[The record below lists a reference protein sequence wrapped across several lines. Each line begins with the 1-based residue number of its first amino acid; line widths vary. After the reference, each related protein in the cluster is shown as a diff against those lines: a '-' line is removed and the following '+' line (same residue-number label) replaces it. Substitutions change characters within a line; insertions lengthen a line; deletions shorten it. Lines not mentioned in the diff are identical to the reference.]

1 MIRMKGKL
9 RKILTIAVILLLA
22 LIYVFPLLVMITT
35 SFKTYN
41 EAFDRTIGLFP
52 KAFYLGNY
60 IDVFNTIPFFK
71 YLGNTLWITLMNVLG
86 TVIVTPMIAYSLS
99 KVKWSGRNII
109 FSIITATMMI
119 PYTAIMIPLYRMWVK
134 IGLTGSFWPLII
146 PAFFGAPLYII
157 SFMYTFSDFL
167 GPLLYANKGE
177 LYTLSLGLYA
187 FLNEHSINWTSLMA
201 AATIFMIPILI
212 IFLIGQKQFVEGIST
227 SGLKG

>member
-119 PYTAIMIPLYRMWVK
+119 PYTAIMIPLYRMY
-134 IGLTGSFWPLII
+134 L
-146 PAFFGAPLYII
+146 
-157 SFMYTFSDFL
+157 D
-167 GPLLYANKGE
+167 
-177 LYTLSLGLYA
+177 SLCLEYRMN
-187 FLNEHSINWTSLMA
+187 F
-201 AATIFMIPILI
+201 
-212 IFLIGQKQFVEGIST
+212 
-227 SGLKG
+227 